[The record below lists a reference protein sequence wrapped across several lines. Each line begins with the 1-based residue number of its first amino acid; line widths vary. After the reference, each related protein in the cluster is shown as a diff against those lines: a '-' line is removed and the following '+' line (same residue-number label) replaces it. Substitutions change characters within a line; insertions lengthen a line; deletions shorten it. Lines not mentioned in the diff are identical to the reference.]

1 MKKNKKT
8 LKEKIIPPLAYYL
21 LKATNSSYRLEVE
34 GWQRIEKKIMQQE
47 SLLFSIW
54 HGTLWV
60 PAYFLRG
67 LGIYA
72 LASLSRDG
80 SYIAKV
86 LENLGWELIR
96 GSSSRGGS
104 RSLLQLYRKLKHGF
118 SAAITPDGPTGP
130 RHEVKP
136 GIIFLQKKAD
146 SFLVPVGV
154 DARWKKNFGSWDKFL
169 LPYPFSK
176 TAIVFGKPFKFEAE
190 LPRERK
196 QEILAEKMK
205 EVNLRAAEL
214 VKK

>member
-1 MKKNKKT
+1 MKKIKKS
-8 LKEKIIPPLAYYL
+8 LKEKMIPPLAYYL
-21 LKATNSSYRLEVE
+21 LKTTNLSYRFEVE
-34 GWQRIEKKIMQQE
+34 GWESIEAKITNQE

-54 HGTLWV
+54 HGTLWA

-86 LENLGWELIR
+86 LENLDWKLIR

-104 RSLLQLYRKLKHGF
+104 RSLLQLYRKLKKGF

-146 SFLVPVGV
+146 SFIVPVGV
-154 DARWKKNFGSWDKFL
+154 DAHWKKNFSSWDQFL
-169 LPYPFSK
+169 FPYPFSK
-176 TAIVFGKPFKFEAE
+176 TALVFGEPFKFEKD
-190 LPRERK
+190 LPREIK
-196 QEILAEKMK
+196 QKILAEKMK
-205 EVNLRAAEL
+205 KVNLRAAEL